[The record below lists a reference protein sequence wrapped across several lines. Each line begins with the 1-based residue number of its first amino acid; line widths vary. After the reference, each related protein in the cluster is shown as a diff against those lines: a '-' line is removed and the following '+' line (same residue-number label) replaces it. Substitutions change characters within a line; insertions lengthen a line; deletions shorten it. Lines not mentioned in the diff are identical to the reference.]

1 MIMNILTGLPAWA
14 WKAIGGTAVVLALIV
29 AFNLWLSA
37 HDEALINEHE
47 RALQEAITK
56 ATEAAEDDAAG
67 VVAETRTETEKS
79 NADARNAANGS
90 DDPLRSALDSLRD

>member
-1 MIMNILTGLPAWA
+1 MIGALFAKLPAWA
-14 WKAIGGTAVVLALIV
+14 WKAIGGAAVVLALIG

-56 ATEAAEDDAAG
+56 VTEAAEDDAAG
-67 VVAETRTETEKS
+67 VVAESRDDVEAG
-79 NADARNAANGS
+79 NQRAREAAAGS
-90 DDPLRSALDSLRD
+90 DDPLADGLRGL